1 MHCHLSCPFPPGT
14 CLLFAGPYMRHRQ
27 TLSQGNTPTLVFH
40 SPLFLNLESVPCS
53 VSAVTTGL
61 ARHGLNCVSEHFCFK
76 PMYWYCLSLCSRDFF
91 MILSHRQSLGRH
103 TTSELKGRMTETI
116 AQIYPFSIYFS
127 GVTKQVLSISPS
139 HLSLISSLALQSRY
153 KYLIMGNN
161 QWHLFDNQI
170 LGQCSSITN
179 IVFTD
184 WQKFSEFSDTFL
196 GGFGS
201 LFCRSST

>member
-1 MHCHLSCPFPPGT
+1 MASTVYQSTFVSNPCIDTVWVYAAGTSSWSFLTGNHLADTP
-14 CLLFAGPYMRHRQ
+14 LLSSKVGWLKLLPKSIPS
-27 TLSQGNTPTLVFH
+27 LSIFQ
-40 SPLFLNLESVPCS
+40 
-53 VSAVTTGL
+53 
-61 ARHGLNCVSEHFCFK
+61 
-76 PMYWYCLSLCSRDFF
+76 
-91 MILSHRQSLGRH
+91 
-103 TTSELKGRMTETI
+103 
-116 AQIYPFSIYFS
+116 
-127 GVTKQVLSISPS
+127 VTKQVLSISPS
-139 HLSLISSLALQSRY
+139 HLSLLSSLALQSRY

-201 LFCRSST
+201 LFCRTSS